1 MNKLTAFRTAK
12 STGLF
17 EQDNSK
23 DRLVKMGNPMENITR
38 IFDFETFRATL
49 EGLLFTKERKSNAG
63 RRPIDCV
70 MMFKVLF
77 LQRYYGL
84 SDEQTEYQIV
94 DRGSFRRFVGIENVD
109 DVPDARTIWK
119 YREELTKANAYDKL
133 FDEFT
138 EMLRQKGYEL
148 NKGQMIDA
156 SFVVGTPATQHAGR
170 EPEDKGREWGRTM
183 ERHPPQEEPQGHR
196 RTLDEKKGGDLL
208 RLQEPHQG
216 RREAQ
221 VRDQI

>member
-1 MNKLTAFRTAK
+1 
-12 STGLF
+12 
-17 EQDNSK
+17 
-23 DRLVKMGNPMENITR
+23 
-38 IFDFETFRATL
+38 
-49 EGLLFTKERKSNAG
+49 
-63 RRPIDCV
+63 

-94 DRGSFRRFVGIENVD
+94 DRGSFRRFVGIENVN

-156 SFVVGTPATQHAGR
+156 SFVVAPRQRNTR
-170 EPEDKGREWGRTM
+170 EENQKIKEGNGDELWNDT
-183 ERHPPQEEPQGHR
+183 PPQEEPQGHR
-196 RTLDEKKGGDLL
+196 RTLDEKKGRDLL

>member
-70 MMFKVLF
+70 IWYVNNNL
-77 LQRYYGL
+77 Y
-84 SDEQTEYQIV
+84 T
-94 DRGSFRRFVGIENVD
+94 RRFS
-109 DVPDARTIWK
+109 VPMPK
-119 YREELTKANAYDKL
+119 YRDT
-133 FDEFT
+133 
-138 EMLRQKGYEL
+138 
-148 NKGQMIDA
+148 
-156 SFVVGTPATQHAGR
+156 
-170 EPEDKGREWGRTM
+170 
-183 ERHPPQEEPQGHR
+183 
-196 RTLDEKKGGDLL
+196 GGCC
-208 RLQEPHQG
+208 QQ
-216 RREAQ
+216 
-221 VRDQI
+221 